1 MKKILIIDD
10 DADMCRLLSHFLQR
24 KGFETDSAPTASKGL
39 AKFAEGHF
47 DLVLC
52 DFRLGEKDGR
62 DVLQEIKKQDP
73 AAIVIIITGYSDIKM
88 AVEVMRYGAFD
99 YITKPLIPE
108 EILNL
113 INKALTSREPSA
125 TKPVQDNNT
134 NTTASPTWNAKKIIL
149 SSEEYLVGVSPKTT
163 DVYKQVAL
171 VAPTEYSVIIYG
183 ESGTGKEVIAQTIHD
198 SSNRKNKPFMAV
210 DCGTLSRELAASEL
224 FGHIKGS
231 FTGAL
236 GDKEGMFEGADGGTL
251 FLDEVSNLPM
261 DVQIT
266 LLRVI
271 QERKFK
277 RVGSNKDLPAD
288 VRVIVASNENLQDS
302 YRKGKFREDLY
313 HRFNE
318 FSISL
323 PPLRERKE
331 DIALFGAFFLDKACK
346 ELGKQLEGF
355 DEEVMQLFQSYSWPG
370 NLREFRNV
378 IRRAALLT
386 PSGLITANVLPWE
399 IIGNLGK
406 EAEAPAASNGNG
418 HIIHSHPPRD
428 LKDATSQAEYETIM
442 NVLKEVKFNKTKAA
456 ELLKIDRKTLYN
468 KMRQYEE
475 SNQSRKHDVSVK

>member
-10 DADMCRLLSHFLQR
+10 DMDMCRLLSHFLQR
-24 KGFETDSAPTASKGL
+24 KGFETDVAYTASKGL

-52 DFRLGEKDGR
+52 DFRLGDKDGR
-62 DVLQEIKKQDP
+62 EVLQEIRKQDA

-88 AVEVMRYGAFD
+88 AVEVMRHGAFD

-108 EILNL
+108 EVINL
-113 INKALTSREPSA
+113 INKALATSASQC
-125 TKPVQDNNT
+125 TMPVPAENVNRT
-134 NTTASPTWNAKKIIL
+134 SVNKKSVS
-149 SSEEYLVGVSPKTT
+149 SSEEFLVGISPKTRE
-163 DVYKQVAL
+163 VYKQVAL
-171 VAPTEYSVIIYG
+171 VAPTDYSVIIYG
-183 ESGTGKEVIAQTIHD
+183 ESGTGKEVIAKTIHET
-198 SSNRKNKPFMAV
+198 SQRKNKPFMAV

-236 GDKEGMFEGADGGTL
+236 SDKEGMFEAADGGTL
-251 FLDEVSNLPM
+251 FLDEVANLPM

-288 VRVIVASNENLQDS
+288 VRVIVASNENLQES

-331 DIALFGAFFLDKACK
+331 DIALFAAFFLDKACK
-346 ELGKQLEGF
+346 ELNKQLDGF
-355 DEEVMQLFQSYSWPG
+355 DEEVMQLFQSYDWPG

-378 IRRAALLT
+378 IRRAGLLSPAGT
-386 PSGLITANVLPWE
+386 ITANVLPWE
-399 IIGNLGK
+399 IIGNPGK
-406 EAEAPAASNGNG
+406 QTTDTSAPCINKEEIIPVRSAPPKDLRDAA
-418 HIIHSHPPRD
+418 
-428 LKDATSQAEYETIM
+428 SQAEYETIM

-456 ELLKIDRKTLYN
+456 EILKIDRKTLYN

-475 SNQSRKHDVSVK
+475 SNQTKE